1 MPDKVDPN
9 APENG
14 NGNEGKSAWEEAGF
28 ESEAAMIET
37 AKEASSLRN
46 KIAESEA
53 TLQKER
59 TAKSK
64 TDSEFMRQSNVIGE
78 MRKKLEKLEKQ
89 PEKQPEKKVDEP
101 TAKIDEESDDELLES
116 LSDDEET
123 KLLGVLNDPKNV
135 ELKKAVAKGGDKA
148 KAEFVR
154 NYREHTPV
162 EETVLA
168 LKKRKSDTVQLSSI
182 AKAVKDLFRQ
192 QNDEEKNN
200 LAAVPGSGAIPDR
213 LAKTKKQVMVGG
225 VDVGFFAKQQ

>member
-1 MPDKVDPN
+1 MADNVDPN
-9 APENG
+9 APDG

-46 KIAESEA
+46 KIAESEE
-53 TLQKER
+53 TLKKER
-59 TAKSK
+59 AAKSK

-89 PEKQPEKKVDEP
+89 PEKKVDEP
-101 TAKIDEESDDELLES
+101 TAKIDEESDNELLES

-123 KLLGVLNDPKNV
+123 KLLGVLNDPKNA

-154 NYREHTPV
+154 NYREHAPV

-182 AKAVKDLFRQ
+182 AKAVKDLFKQ
-192 QNDEEKNN
+192 HNQEERNN

-225 VDVGFFAKQQ
+225 VDVDFFKKQ